1 MFDFLIELD
10 SEDLKLGVD
19 GFCQGD
25 MTIKGQQ
32 GSASSDGRTMMIFI
46 SLTQLLNGIRRLAKK
61 EIKEYKFVAIEGGF
75 LFYITNINDTW
86 ILTDKKDKI
95 IIESSRND
103 FIQSI
108 WEGVDRFYST
118 YRPLVKE
125 VDSGITDFDNSIK
138 KFKTQF
144 SEILNYSEKSIKN

>member
-32 GSASSDGRTMMIFI
+32 GSVSSDGGTMMIFL
-46 SLTQLLNGIRRLAKK
+46 SLTPLLYGIRRLAEK
-61 EIKEYKFVAIEGGF
+61 EINEYKFVAIEGGF
-75 LFYITNINDTW
+75 YFYVASTNDTW
-86 ILTDKKDKI
+86 ILTDKEGKI

-103 FIQSI
+103 FIKST
-108 WEGVDRFYST
+108 WRGVDRFRNT

-125 VDSGITDFDNSIK
+125 LDSGIIDFDNSIE

-144 SEILNYSEKSIKN
+144 SDILNDSEN